1 MQLTAE
7 KDTFFAK
14 ITIIGMKNQDID
26 ALVDTG
32 ASETLVDNDTCID
45 IGLTFLGARDR
56 LCVHG
61 DSKPH
66 PLYEGGIKVADFSKN
81 NVRIFGLSPI
91 ELNSKRIKGILGR
104 DIMSNFKLIIDW
116 KKSSGQLER

>member
-1 MQLTAE
+1 MELTSD

-14 ITIIGMKNQDID
+14 ITIVGSANQDLE

-32 ASETLVDNDTCID
+32 ASSTLVDNDKCID
-45 IGLTFLGARDR
+45 AGLRFLGVADR

-61 DSKPH
+61 DSKPL
-66 PLYEGGIKVADFSKN
+66 PLYNGGIKIADYSN
-81 NVRIFGLSPI
+81 NAARIFGLPPI
-91 ELNSKRIKGILGR
+91 EIDNKRIEGILGR

-116 KKSSGQLER
+116 KTSTGQLER